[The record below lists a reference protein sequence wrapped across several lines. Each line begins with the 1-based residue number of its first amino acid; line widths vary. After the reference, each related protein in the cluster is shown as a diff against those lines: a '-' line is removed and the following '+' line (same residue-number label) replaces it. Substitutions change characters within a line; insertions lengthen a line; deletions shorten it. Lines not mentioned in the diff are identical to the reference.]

1 MPILQC
7 YLNVSTLDSQKLLI
21 SICSPLPVTC
31 RSFPPPLPCSL
42 TQFLLMHHKAHVQD
56 SRWQV
61 TGAQEIIWNSQS
73 DHPQCSVLLIHW
85 VDCFP
90 GAESPS
96 TSVTSLRTSF
106 RTLDP
111 RKYSIFSKEFF
122 KKSIIVFNFLKE
134 SPIHLNIFY
143 KLSQIRLG
151 FPGGSNGKES
161 TCIAGEPDLI
171 PGSERSPRE
180 RNGSPL
186 QSSCLENPMDRGT
199 WQAMVYGVMKSQ
211 T

>member
-7 YLNVSTLDSQKLLI
+7 YINVSTLDSQKLLI

-31 RSFPPPLPCSL
+31 KPFPPSLPCSL
-42 TQFLLMHHKAHVQD
+42 TQFLLMHHKAQVQD

-73 DHPQCSVLLIHW
+73 AHPQHSVLLIHW

-96 TSVTSLRTSF
+96 SSVTSLRTSF

-111 RKYSIFSKEFF
+111 HKQSIFSKEFLKRVLQF
-122 KKSIIVFNFLKE
+122 LIFLKRVLH
-134 SPIHLNIFY
+134 I
-143 KLSQIRLG
+143 
-151 FPGGSNGKES
+151 
-161 TCIAGEPDLI
+161 
-171 PGSERSPRE
+171 
-180 RNGSPL
+180 
-186 QSSCLENPMDRGT
+186 
-199 WQAMVYGVMKSQ
+199 
-211 T
+211 